1 MNLDAFNQNWSKL
14 HGDAQI
20 TGVVKGWLR
29 ISYSLAK
36 LLAKLRVTPNTL
48 TLLGVFFGILLY
60 LNSLSYWAVLFLV
73 LSLICDGIDGSLAIM
88 TGKSNKWGAML
99 DSVADRLTEV
109 FWGLAFIAI
118 GADQNLV
125 IAAVLIAAIQEYLR
139 ARSAGLGL
147 TDVGVVTISE
157 RPVRASIL
165 FVALVA
171 FSLRLEIVNLLAMLW
186 LIMQSISLFSV
197 TKYTY
202 RKLI

>member
-29 ISYSLAK
+29 ISYFLAK

-171 FSLRLEIVNLLAMLW
+171 FSLRFEIVNLLAMLW